1 MAKRYFK
8 FEELWQMPEGEF
20 KPGGTLGRHHAE
32 VKRNGGQ
39 VTFIG
44 TDSYGKSISITI
56 EAGDTVGYD
65 CGNIW
70 KVKKPTD
77 YNCPLRQRLCE
88 LHYSQKII
96 EFAEG
101 VQICYSRYAGG
112 VVGEL
117 IYATEECEQ
126 DWHET
131 QKYGD
136 IEEENA
142 DIKIG
147 VCCILQ
153 ESYHRGANDYPKRIS
168 RIIINPA
175 KRKQGI
181 KFALANLPVATN

>member
-20 KPGGTLGRHHAE
+20 KPGGTLGKHHAE
-32 VKRNGGQ
+32 IKRNGGQ

-56 EAGDTVGYD
+56 EAGDAVGYD

-77 YNCPLRQRLCE
+77 YNCPLRRRLCE
-88 LHYSQKII
+88 LHYSQKIL
-96 EFAEG
+96 EFAESTH
-101 VQICYSRYAGG
+101 ITLSHYPGG
-112 VVGEL
+112 NVGESL
-117 IYATEECEQ
+117 YAHEECKGNWDEP
-126 DWHET
+126 
-131 QKYGD
+131 KNYGD
-136 IEEENA
+136 FEEENC

-153 ESYHRGANDYPKRIS
+153 ESYCRGANDYPKGLVGLLLTRPRES
-168 RIIINPA
+168 RELNS
-175 KRKQGI
+175 
-181 KFALANLPVATN
+181 L